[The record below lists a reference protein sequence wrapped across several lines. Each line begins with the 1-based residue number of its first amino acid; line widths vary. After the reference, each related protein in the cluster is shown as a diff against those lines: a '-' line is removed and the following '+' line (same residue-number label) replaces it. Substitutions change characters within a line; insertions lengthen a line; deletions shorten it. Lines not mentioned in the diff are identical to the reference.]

1 MPIHLE
7 LQAAASRFLAT
18 HILWRPHRT
27 AVLPEERG
35 TFVFEQGRKRW
46 LTSFRSREQ
55 SQSSMAYSHDNP
67 VDATVTA
74 NASPLSL
81 EAAANA
87 LNKFGFDCAFYRR
100 TKRDLLA
107 NGWSEAEIFGR
118 SEIDVDTLLLGFM
131 DPQDAQPVS
140 TWCSRTVNKLLPAT
154 PLPVRL
160 ASTWLL
166 TKLMRV
172 SLAFRM
178 ALSRC

>member
-1 MPIHLE
+1 MP
-7 LQAAASRFLAT
+7 A
-18 HILWRPHRT
+18 
-27 AVLPEERG
+27 
-35 TFVFEQGRKRW
+35 
-46 LTSFRSREQ
+46 
-55 SQSSMAYSHDNP
+55 NP
-67 VDATVTA
+67 
-74 NASPLSL
+74 SPLSL

-107 NGWSEAEIFGR
+107 NGWSEVQIFGR
-118 SEIDVDTLLLGFM
+118 SEIDVDTLLLGFL

-140 TWCSRTVNKLLPAT
+140 TWCSRTVNKLLPAS

-172 SLAFRM
+172 SPSFPCRRVVANASTVSHLAKCREYECQSGM
-178 ALSRC
+178 VDATSREAGDISI